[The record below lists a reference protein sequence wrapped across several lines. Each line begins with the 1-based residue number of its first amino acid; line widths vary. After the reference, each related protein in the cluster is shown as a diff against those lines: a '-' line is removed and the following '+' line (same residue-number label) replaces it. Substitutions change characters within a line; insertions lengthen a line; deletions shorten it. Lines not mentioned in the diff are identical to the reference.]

1 MLYSA
6 VIRHLD
12 RLAGSKR
19 SVRMEEGVRLQ
30 AWRRKVFGNTLRRKK
45 WQDGEIMGEC
55 YNPYPKLPKNIRQ
68 IGERDPVLKLYV
80 EDYVNTYLKRLYP
93 AGGQDLRVGLLLG
106 ENREEDGVPYLF
118 VDGALEME
126 GASVGGEKV
135 EFSEELWKKA
145 YRDME
150 QMFPRRI
157 VLGWFLCGAPGAML
171 SPLNYWK
178 QHGTYFSGKNQLMYV
193 NSGLEGEEAV
203 YTASEDGFYKLRGY
217 SIYYEKNQMMQDY
230 MVSRKDARRI
240 ESQTRDGVIHDFRK
254 KMEEAQIKAGKRRSL
269 TGTLGTAC
277 GVLSLIVLAGGVA
290 MVNNYHKMQRMEAVI
305 ASVIPEGSSG
315 DLTKILKGE
324 IGSGKTAGNLSE
336 RIAGGTMSGI
346 TGEAD
351 REAGGEVEIERVPGE
366 VYPTPAQI
374 QLGNAKEDTVPSENL
389 EASGH
394 QGQTQQTQ
402 QSDNMAAGQESTGE
416 AVRAGAAVTSDSTG
430 SSVSSEEENREHKG
444 TETETSAAQQTEA
457 GSIPVSIPSDAV
469 SYVVQTGE
477 TLYGICMEK
486 YHSLANM
493 ETICA
498 WNQLG
503 DGSHLAV
510 GQKIYLPPEINP

>member
-1 MLYSA
+1 
-6 VIRHLD
+6 
-12 RLAGSKR
+12 
-19 SVRMEEGVRLQ
+19 
-30 AWRRKVFGNTLRRKK
+30 
-45 WQDGEIMGEC
+45 MGEC

-106 ENREEDGVPYLF
+106 ENREDDGVPYLF

-126 GASVGGEKV
+126 GACVGGEKV

-240 ESQTRDGVIHDFRK
+240 ESQTRDGVIRDFRK
-254 KMEEAQIKAGKRRSL
+254 KMEEAQVKAGKRRSL

-315 DLTKILKGE
+315 DLTRILKGE

-336 RIAGGTMSGI
+336 RIAGGTTSGI

-374 QLGNAKEDTVPSENL
+374 QLGDAKENQEGTDPSESPDT
-389 EASGH
+389 SGH
-394 QGQTQQTQ
+394 PDQQTEQ
-402 QSDNMAAGQESTGE
+402 INSKM
-416 AVRAGAAVTSDSTG
+416 AAVTSESTG
-430 SSVSSEEENREHKG
+430 TDS
-444 TETETSAAQQTEA
+444 QTEA

-503 DGSHLAV
+503 DGSHLSA
-510 GQKIYLPPEINP
+510 GQKIYLPPQINP

>member
-1 MLYSA
+1 
-6 VIRHLD
+6 
-12 RLAGSKR
+12 
-19 SVRMEEGVRLQ
+19 
-30 AWRRKVFGNTLRRKK
+30 
-45 WQDGEIMGEC
+45 MGEC

-93 AGGQDLRVGLLLG
+93 TGGQDLRVGLLLG

-126 GASVGGEKV
+126 GASIGGEKV

-217 SIYYEKNQMMQDY
+217 NIYYEKNQMMQDY

-240 ESQTRDGVIHDFRK
+240 ESQTRDGVIRDFRK
-254 KMEEAQIKAGKRRSL
+254 KMEENQVKAGKRKSL

-277 GVLSLIVLAGGVA
+277 GILSLVVLAGGVV
-290 MVNNYHKMQRMEAVI
+290 MVNNYHKMQQMEAVI
-305 ASVIPEGSSG
+305 ASVVPEGSAG
-315 DLTKILKGE
+315 DWTRILKE
-324 IGSGKTAGNLSE
+324 KTGQAVAQ
-336 RIAGGTMSGI
+336 RDGGT
-346 TGEAD
+346 AD
-351 REAGGEVEIERVPGE
+351 EVEIEHVPGE
-366 VYPTPAQI
+366 VYPTLAEI
-374 QLGNAKEDTVPSENL
+374 QLGDAGDNSANSLNSSNSPSSSSSSGSAGSAEPSGMSGTDGAEGSGQSANG
-389 EASGH
+389 EQMGEHESAVSAGAGASGSGTGS
-394 QGQTQQTQ
+394 QAESSSFSASSASSGSSSESDSSDPSGPQNSANKSSAQNSSASSDSQSQ
-402 QSDNMAAGQESTGE
+402 QSQQSQQ
-416 AVRAGAAVTSDSTG
+416 VTI
-430 SSVSSEEENREHKG
+430 
-444 TETETSAAQQTEA
+444 Q
-457 GSIPVSIPSDAV
+457 VSIPSNAI
-469 SYVVQTGE
+469 SHVVQTGE
-477 TLYGICMEK
+477 TLYGICMER
-486 YHSLANM
+486 YHSLANL

-503 DGSHLAV
+503 DGSHLSV
-510 GQKIYLPPEINP
+510 GQKIYLPPENNP

>member
-1 MLYSA
+1 
-6 VIRHLD
+6 
-12 RLAGSKR
+12 
-19 SVRMEEGVRLQ
+19 
-30 AWRRKVFGNTLRRKK
+30 
-45 WQDGEIMGEC
+45 MGEC

-80 EDYVNTYLKRLYP
+80 EDYVNTYLRRLYP
-93 AGGQDLRVGLLLG
+93 TGGQDLRVGLLLG

-118 VDGALEME
+118 VDGALEIE
-126 GASVGGEKV
+126 GASIGGEKV

-217 SIYYEKNQMMQDY
+217 NIYYEKNQMMQDY

-240 ESQTRDGVIHDFRK
+240 ESQTRDGVIRDFRK
-254 KMEEAQIKAGKRRSL
+254 KMEENQVKAGKRRSL

-277 GVLSLIVLAGGVA
+277 GVLSLVVLAGGVV
-290 MVNNYHKMQRMEAVI
+290 MVNNYHKMQQMEAVL
-305 ASVIPEGSSG
+305 ASVVPEGSAG
-315 DLTKILKGE
+315 DWTRILREKTGQAV
-324 IGSGKTAGNLSE
+324 GSQT
-336 RIAGGTMSGI
+336 GGT
-346 TGEAD
+346 AD
-351 REAGGEVEIERVPGE
+351 EVEIEHVPGE
-366 VYPTPAQI
+366 VYPTLAEI
-374 QLGNAKEDTVPSENL
+374 RLGDAGDDSANSSNSLSSSGNAGSDER
-389 EASGH
+389 SGMSGTDGAEGS
-394 QGQTQQTQ
+394 GQSANGAQT
-402 QSDNMAAGQESTGE
+402 ESSSLSVE
-416 AVRAGAAVTSDSTG
+416 SPGA
-430 SSVSSEEENREHKG
+430 SSVSSVSSSSSE
-444 TETETSAAQQTEA
+444 SDSSDLSSSQSQQVQQ
-457 GSIPVSIPSDAV
+457 VSIPSNAI
-469 SYVVQTGE
+469 SHVVQTGE
-477 TLYGICMEK
+477 TLYGICMDR
-486 YHSLANM
+486 YHSLANL

-503 DGSHLAV
+503 DGSHLSV

>member
-1 MLYSA
+1 
-6 VIRHLD
+6 
-12 RLAGSKR
+12 
-19 SVRMEEGVRLQ
+19 
-30 AWRRKVFGNTLRRKK
+30 
-45 WQDGEIMGEC
+45 MGEC

-80 EDYVNTYLKRLYP
+80 EDYVNTYLRRLYP
-93 AGGQDLRVGLLLG
+93 TGGQDLRVGLLLG

-118 VDGALEME
+118 VDGALEIE
-126 GASVGGEKV
+126 GASIGGEKV

-217 SIYYEKNQMMQDY
+217 NIYYEKNQMMQDY

-240 ESQTRDGVIHDFRK
+240 ESQTRDGVIRDFRK
-254 KMEEAQIKAGKRRSL
+254 KMEENQVKAGKRRSL

-277 GVLSLIVLAGGVA
+277 GVLSLVVLAGGVV
-290 MVNNYHKMQRMEAVI
+290 MVNNYHKMQQMEAVL
-305 ASVIPEGSSG
+305 ASVVPEGSAG
-315 DLTKILKGE
+315 DWTRILREKTGQAV
-324 IGSGKTAGNLSE
+324 GSQ
-336 RIAGGTMSGI
+336 AGGT
-346 TGEAD
+346 AD
-351 REAGGEVEIERVPGE
+351 EVEIEHVPGE
-366 VYPTPAQI
+366 VYPTLAEI
-374 QLGNAKEDTVPSENL
+374 RLGDAGDHSANSSDSSNSLSSSGNAGSDER
-389 EASGH
+389 SGMSGTDGAEGS
-394 QGQTQQTQ
+394 GQSANGAQT
-402 QSDNMAAGQESTGE
+402 ESSGLSVE
-416 AVRAGAAVTSDSTG
+416 SPGA
-430 SSVSSEEENREHKG
+430 SSVSSVSSSSSE
-444 TETETSAAQQTEA
+444 SDSSDLSDSQSQQVQQ
-457 GSIPVSIPSDAV
+457 VSIPSNAI
-469 SYVVQTGE
+469 SHVVQTGE
-477 TLYGICMEK
+477 TLYGICMDR
-486 YHSLANM
+486 YHSLANL

-503 DGSHLAV
+503 DGSHLSV

>member
-1 MLYSA
+1 
-6 VIRHLD
+6 
-12 RLAGSKR
+12 
-19 SVRMEEGVRLQ
+19 
-30 AWRRKVFGNTLRRKK
+30 
-45 WQDGEIMGEC
+45 MGEC

-93 AGGQDLRVGLLLG
+93 TGGQDLRVGLLLG

-126 GASVGGEKV
+126 GVSVGGEKV

-178 QHGTYFSGKNQLMYV
+178 QHGTYFSGRNQLMYV

-240 ESQTRDGVIHDFRK
+240 ESQTRDGVIRDFRK
-254 KMEEAQIKAGKRRSL
+254 KMEENQVKAGKRRSL

-315 DLTKILKGE
+315 DLTRILKGE

-336 RIAGGTMSGI
+336 RIAGGTTRGT

-351 REAGGEVEIERVPGE
+351 READGEVEIERVPGE

-374 QLGNAKEDTVPSENL
+374 QLGDANANPGTSENPVSQ
-389 EASGH
+389 ENPAAPESPVS
-394 QGQTQQTQ
+394 QENPDSA
-402 QSDNMAAGQESTGE
+402 QSQEKTVQSSQMAAAQESTE
-416 AVRAGAAVTSDSTG
+416 ALVSVGAD
-430 SSVSSEEENREHKG
+430 
-444 TETETSAAQQTEA
+444 AQTTA

-469 SYVVQTGE
+469 SYIVQTGE

-503 DGSHLAV
+503 DGSHLSV

>member
-1 MLYSA
+1 
-6 VIRHLD
+6 
-12 RLAGSKR
+12 
-19 SVRMEEGVRLQ
+19 
-30 AWRRKVFGNTLRRKK
+30 
-45 WQDGEIMGEC
+45 MGEC

-80 EDYVNTYLKRLYP
+80 EDYVNTYLRRLYP
-93 AGGQDLRVGLLLG
+93 TGGQDLRVGLLLG

-118 VDGALEME
+118 VDGALEIE
-126 GASVGGEKV
+126 GASIGGEKV

-217 SIYYEKNQMMQDY
+217 NIYYEKNQMMQDY

-240 ESQTRDGVIHDFRK
+240 ESQTRDGAIRDFRK
-254 KMEEAQIKAGKRRSL
+254 KMEENQVKAGKRRSL

-277 GVLSLIVLAGGVA
+277 GVLSLVVLAGGVV
-290 MVNNYHKMQRMEAVI
+290 MVNNYHKMQQMEAVL
-305 ASVIPEGSSG
+305 ASVVPEGSAG
-315 DLTKILKGE
+315 DWTRILREKTGQAV
-324 IGSGKTAGNLSE
+324 GSQ
-336 RIAGGTMSGI
+336 AGGT
-346 TGEAD
+346 AD
-351 REAGGEVEIERVPGE
+351 EVEIEHVPGE
-366 VYPTPAQI
+366 VYPTLAEI
-374 QLGNAKEDTVPSENL
+374 RLGDAGDDSANSSDSSNSSNSLSSSGNAGSDER
-389 EASGH
+389 SGMSGMDGAEGS
-394 QGQTQQTQ
+394 GQSANGAQT
-402 QSDNMAAGQESTGE
+402 ESLSLSVE
-416 AVRAGAAVTSDSTG
+416 SPGA
-430 SSVSSEEENREHKG
+430 SSVSSVSSSSSEPDSSDLSGSQNSSNSSNNSSEQNL
-444 TETETSAAQQTEA
+444 SASSGSQSQQVQQ
-457 GSIPVSIPSDAV
+457 VSIPSNAI
-469 SYVVQTGE
+469 SHVVQTGE
-477 TLYGICMEK
+477 TLYGICMDR
-486 YHSLANM
+486 YHSLANL

-503 DGSHLAV
+503 DGSHLSV

>member
-1 MLYSA
+1 
-6 VIRHLD
+6 
-12 RLAGSKR
+12 
-19 SVRMEEGVRLQ
+19 
-30 AWRRKVFGNTLRRKK
+30 
-45 WQDGEIMGEC
+45 MGEC

-80 EDYVNTYLKRLYP
+80 EDYVNTYLRRLYP
-93 AGGQDLRVGLLLG
+93 TGGQDLRVGLLLG

-118 VDGALEME
+118 VDGALEIE
-126 GASVGGEKV
+126 GASIGGEKV

-217 SIYYEKNQMMQDY
+217 NIYYEKNQMMQDY

-240 ESQTRDGVIHDFRK
+240 ESQTRDGVIRDFRK
-254 KMEEAQIKAGKRRSL
+254 KMEENQVKAGKRRSL

-277 GVLSLIVLAGGVA
+277 GVLSLVVLAGGVV
-290 MVNNYHKMQRMEAVI
+290 MVNNYHKMQQMEAVL
-305 ASVIPEGSSG
+305 ASVVPEGSAG
-315 DLTKILKGE
+315 DWTRILRAKTGQAV
-324 IGSGKTAGNLSE
+324 GSQ
-336 RIAGGTMSGI
+336 AGGT
-346 TGEAD
+346 AD
-351 REAGGEVEIERVPGE
+351 EVEIEHVPGE
-366 VYPTPAQI
+366 VYPTLAEI
-374 QLGNAKEDTVPSENL
+374 QLGD
-389 EASGH
+389 
-394 QGQTQQTQ
+394 
-402 QSDNMAAGQESTGE
+402 AGDDS
-416 AVRAGAAVTSDSTG
+416 ANSSDSSNSSNSLSSLGNAGSDERSGMSGMDGAEGSGQSANGAQTESLSLSVESPG
-430 SSVSSEEENREHKG
+430 ASSVSSVSSSSSEPDSSDLSGSQNSSNSSNNSSEQNL
-444 TETETSAAQQTEA
+444 SASSGSQSQQVQQ
-457 GSIPVSIPSDAV
+457 VSIPSNAI
-469 SYVVQTGE
+469 SHVVQTGE
-477 TLYGICMEK
+477 TLYGICMDR
-486 YHSLANM
+486 YHSLANL

-503 DGSHLAV
+503 DGSHLSV

>member
-1 MLYSA
+1 
-6 VIRHLD
+6 
-12 RLAGSKR
+12 
-19 SVRMEEGVRLQ
+19 
-30 AWRRKVFGNTLRRKK
+30 
-45 WQDGEIMGEC
+45 MGEC

-80 EDYVNTYLKRLYP
+80 EDYVNTYLRRLYP
-93 AGGQDLRVGLLLG
+93 TGGQDLRVGLLLG

-118 VDGALEME
+118 VDGALEIE
-126 GASVGGEKV
+126 GASIGGEKV

-217 SIYYEKNQMMQDY
+217 NIYYEKNQMMQDY

-240 ESQTRDGVIHDFRK
+240 ESQTRDGVIRDFRK
-254 KMEEAQIKAGKRRSL
+254 KMEENQVKAGKRRSL

-277 GVLSLIVLAGGVA
+277 GVLSLVVLAGGVV
-290 MVNNYHKMQRMEAVI
+290 MVNNYHKMQQMEAVL
-305 ASVIPEGSSG
+305 ASVVPEGSAG
-315 DLTKILKGE
+315 DWTRILREKTGQAV
-324 IGSGKTAGNLSE
+324 GSQT
-336 RIAGGTMSGI
+336 GGT
-346 TGEAD
+346 AD
-351 REAGGEVEIERVPGE
+351 EVEIEHVPGE
-366 VYPTPAQI
+366 VYPTLAEI
-374 QLGNAKEDTVPSENL
+374 RLGDAGDDSANSSNSLSSSGNAGSDER
-389 EASGH
+389 SGMSGTDGAEGS
-394 QGQTQQTQ
+394 GQSANGAQT
-402 QSDNMAAGQESTGE
+402 ESSSLSVE
-416 AVRAGAAVTSDSTG
+416 SPGA
-430 SSVSSEEENREHKG
+430 SSVSSVSSSSSESDSPDLSG
-444 TETETSAAQQTEA
+444 SQSQQVQQ
-457 GSIPVSIPSDAV
+457 VSIPSNAI
-469 SYVVQTGE
+469 SHVVQTGE
-477 TLYGICMEK
+477 TLYGICMDR
-486 YHSLANM
+486 YHSLANL

-503 DGSHLAV
+503 DGSHLSV